1 MKDIIQQKLMEIE
14 ERYGVK
20 ILYAVESGSRA
31 WGFPSKDSDY
41 DVRFIYVEQPRWYL
55 SIDPQGIG
63 PKRDV
68 IEEPINDLLDIS
80 GWEITK
86 ALRLF
91 RKNNPPLLE
100 WLRSEIVYYQK
111 YAFVDNMRSLESDVF
126 YPNSMLYHY
135 LNMAKKN
142 YREYLQG
149 PEVKIKKYFYV
160 LRPVMA
166 CKWVEKYNETPP
178 ISFHELLED
187 IIPEGPLKDEI
198 NQLLKRKLAGD
209 EFDLEPRIGVINEFV
224 EDEMERLKEYA
235 KTLSVKAEDPTRL
248 LDSLF
253 RATLDEVWKTS

>member
-1 MKDIIQQKLMEIE
+1 MKSIAEKLQHIE
-14 ERYGVK
+14 EKYNVK

-41 DVRFIYVEQPRWYL
+41 DVRFIYIHPPEWYL

-63 PKRDV
+63 QKRDV

-100 WLRSEIVYYQK
+100 WLRSNIVYYQ
-111 YAFVDNMRSLESDVF
+111 AFMFVDQLRTLESNVF
-126 YPNSMLYHY
+126 SPNSMLNHY
-135 LNMAKKN
+135 LHMSKNN

-149 PEVKIKKYFYV
+149 EQVRIKKYFYV
-160 LRPVMA
+160 LRPILA
-166 CKWVEKYNETPP
+166 CKWIEKYNEAPP

-187 IIPEGPLKDEI
+187 IVTEGD
-198 NQLLKRKLAGD
+198 LKREVLNLLQRKLRGD
-209 EFDLEPRIGVINEFV
+209 ELDLEPRIDVINTFV
-224 EDEMERLKEYA
+224 ESEFERLEQYIQSL
-235 KTLSVKAEDPTRL
+235 TVQQIDSTTL
-248 LDSLF
+248 LDELF
-253 RATLDEVWKTS
+253 RSTLKEVWD

>member
-1 MKDIIQQKLMEIE
+1 MNEVIRKKLLGIE
-14 ERYGVK
+14 EKFNVK

-41 DVRFIYVEQPRWYL
+41 DVRFIYIQSPEWYL

-63 PKRDV
+63 AKRDV

-91 RKNNPPLLE
+91 RKSNPPLLE
-100 WLRSEIVYYQK
+100 WLRSDIIYYQK
-111 YAFVDNMRSLESDVF
+111 YSFVDKIRSLESDVF

-135 LNMAKKN
+135 LNMAKNN

-160 LRPVMA
+160 IRPILA
-166 CKWVEKYNETPP
+166 CNWIEKYNMTPP
-178 ISFHELLED
+178 ISFNELVED
-187 IIPEGPLKDEI
+187 IIPEGELKNEVEH
-198 NQLLKRKLAGD
+198 LLKRKLRGD
-209 EFDLEPRIGVINEFV
+209 ELDLESRIAIINEFI
-224 EDEMERLKEYA
+224 ENEMERLEAYVKSLETEA
-235 KTLSVKAEDPTRL
+235 KDPTKI
-248 LDSLF
+248 LDNLF
-253 RATLDEVWKTS
+253 RETLQETWT